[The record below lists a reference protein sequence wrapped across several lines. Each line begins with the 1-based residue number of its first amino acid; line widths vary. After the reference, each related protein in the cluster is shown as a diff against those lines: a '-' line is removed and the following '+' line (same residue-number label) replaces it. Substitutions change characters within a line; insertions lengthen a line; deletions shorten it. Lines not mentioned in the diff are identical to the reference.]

1 MFAAGGG
8 ALSGREASKLQK
20 AADEQNK
27 SSFGLAFMTDA
38 TDTERER
45 GVTVD
50 VGAAKLIDMEK
61 FQLALLDAPG
71 HKVTRNNVN
80 WPKKIICEKCTS
92 GIFRLL
98 EYRHVHALSLHI

>member
-80 WPKKIICEKCTS
+80 WPKKSYAKNAHRESFGCWNIVM
-92 GIFRLL
+92 FM
-98 EYRHVHALSLHI
+98 LSVRT